1 MLRSR
6 DRERQ
11 EASHVAVGRVLG
23 GEAMSVIAISQM
35 LGSLGDNVGRKLAE
49 ALGYEFADREV
60 ISAAE
65 RFGEGLLDLI
75 HVTEE
80 KPRLLE
86 RVRANER
93 HYAAAV
99 EAILLEKAARDN
111 VVLCGRGAAFF
122 LSKFPHVLRVRV
134 TAPEDVRA
142 QWVQQHDGLVY
153 GAALNLVR
161 QNDRERGARIRFLY
175 QVDWDDPLL
184 YHIVLNT
191 EQISVERGV
200 QILRAALSDSR
211 FTATPET
218 REKLTDESINAQAKA
233 ILRANPLT
241 RPFQLVGMCYHG
253 RLVISG
259 IVDRDDQREAAEKVL
274 RVIPGVASVLNEI
287 VVRRPVPAA
296 GV

>member
-1 MLRSR
+1 
-6 DRERQ
+6 
-11 EASHVAVGRVLG
+11 
-23 GEAMSVIAISQM
+23 MSVIAISQM
-35 LGSLGDNVGRKLAE
+35 LGSLGDNVGRKLAA
-49 ALGYEFADREV
+49 ALGYEYADREV

-65 RFGEGLLDLI
+65 RFGEGTLDLI

-80 KPRLLE
+80 KPGLLE
-86 RVRANER
+86 RFRANER
-93 HYAAAV
+93 HYATAV
-99 EAILLEKAARDN
+99 EAILLELAARDN

-122 LSKFPHVLRVRV
+122 LSRFPHVLRVRV
-134 TAPEDVRA
+134 TAPEGMRA

-153 GAALNLVR
+153 EAALNLVR

-175 QVDWDDPLL
+175 HVDWDDPLL

-200 QILRAALSDSR
+200 QILRAALSDLR

-233 ILRANPLT
+233 TLRANPLT

-259 IVDRDDQREAAEKVL
+259 IVDRDDQREAAEKAL
-274 RVIPGVASVLNEI
+274 RVIPGVTGVLNEI
-287 VVRRPVPAA
+287 VVRRPVPAGRA
-296 GV
+296 ASTR

>member
-1 MLRSR
+1 
-6 DRERQ
+6 
-11 EASHVAVGRVLG
+11 
-23 GEAMSVIAISQM
+23 MSVIAISQM
-35 LGSLGDNVGRKLAE
+35 LGSLGDTVGRKLAE
-49 ALGYEFADREV
+49 ALGYEYADREV

-99 EAILLEKAARDN
+99 EAILLEMAARDN

-122 LSKFPHVLRVRV
+122 LSKLPHVLRVRV
-134 TAPEDVRA
+134 TAPEGVRA
-142 QWVQQHDGLVY
+142 QWVHQHDGLVY

-175 QVDWDDPLL
+175 HVDWDDPLL

-200 QILRAALSDSR
+200 QILRAALNDSR
-211 FTATPET
+211 FAATAET

-233 ILRANPLT
+233 ALRADPLT

-259 IVDRDDQREAAEKVL
+259 IVDRDDQREVAEKAL
-274 RVIPGVASVLNEI
+274 RVIPGVTGVLNEI